1 MKNKVKLKKYLMIS
15 IITVFIFASISLI
28 LNIFSYKI
36 FNKNVNETINEII
49 VNVKK
54 NYPEADVNEIIQ
66 ILNSNNTNKINI
78 LEQYGI
84 NMDKDVAVLEN
95 SKEYTFFILANIL
108 LIFSTLIIVILIL
121 WLYNKNQNKKISEI
135 TKYIEEINNGNY
147 LLDIQDNSEDELSIL
162 KNELYKTTVMLKE
175 QSGNSLKDKLQF
187 KKSLEDISHQ
197 LKTPLTSITIML
209 DNILDNPN
217 METSTRNEF
226 IKDVYREITNINFF
240 IQALLKLSKLDSNT
254 IKFNRKEEN
263 ISNIV
268 NEAIKNVSMLCDLK
282 NIDIIF
288 SNEDFNI
295 NCDFKWEVEAIT
307 NILKNCVEHSKNS
320 SKITIEYDTNNMY
333 LEITIKDNGTGI
345 DAEDL
350 KHIFERFYKG
360 KNSSKDSIGIGLSLA
375 KTIIEKDNG
384 YIIVK
389 SEVGVG
395 TTFQIRYM
403 K

>member
-1 MKNKVKLKKYLMIS
+1 
-15 IITVFIFASISLI
+15 
-28 LNIFSYKI
+28 
-36 FNKNVNETINEII
+36 
-49 VNVKK
+49 
-54 NYPEADVNEIIQ
+54 
-66 ILNSNNTNKINI
+66 
-78 LEQYGI
+78 
-84 NMDKDVAVLEN
+84 
-95 SKEYTFFILANIL
+95 
-108 LIFSTLIIVILIL
+108 
-121 WLYNKNQNKKISEI
+121 
-135 TKYIEEINNGNY
+135 
-147 LLDIQDNSEDELSIL
+147 
-162 KNELYKTTVMLKE
+162 
-175 QSGNSLKDKLQF
+175 
-187 KKSLEDISHQ
+187 
-197 LKTPLTSITIML
+197 
-209 DNILDNPN
+209 
-217 METSTRNEF
+217 
-226 IKDVYREITNINFF
+226 
-240 IQALLKLSKLDSNT
+240 
-254 IKFNRKEEN
+254 
-263 ISNIV
+263 
-268 NEAIKNVSMLCDLK
+268 MLCDLK

-333 LEITIKDNGTGI
+333 SEIIIKDNGTGI